1 MDYYYVFAWREREV
15 EGAWFSADLRHG
27 VFSPAPVCKDSAGE
41 SCLVCL
47 PPTPPSL
54 TVPVN
59 AFRKTRMFVIG
70 RTVGRV
76 TRELVG
82 AGVWLGGVDHSLRG
96 VAASKFGRN
105 LWCVLFAEG
114 RGGVRAVGLFSLR
127 RLGSHRAIR
136 PPV

>member
-1 MDYYYVFAWREREV
+1 MIA
-15 EGAWFSADLRHG
+15 
-27 VFSPAPVCKDSAGE
+27 
-41 SCLVCL
+41 
-47 PPTPPSL
+47 
-54 TVPVN
+54 
-59 AFRKTRMFVIG
+59 

-114 RGGVRAVGLFSLR
+114 RGGVRALGLFSLR

-136 PPV
+136 PPPPCLKPATGWGKKVLSCFPVLELFSLRCPLWDTQSRSVRE

>member
-1 MDYYYVFAWREREV
+1 MIA
-15 EGAWFSADLRHG
+15 
-27 VFSPAPVCKDSAGE
+27 
-41 SCLVCL
+41 
-47 PPTPPSL
+47 
-54 TVPVN
+54 
-59 AFRKTRMFVIG
+59 

-114 RGGVRAVGLFSLR
+114 RGGVRALGLFSLR

-136 PPV
+136 PPPPLFETSNRLGKKSFVVFPRAGTL